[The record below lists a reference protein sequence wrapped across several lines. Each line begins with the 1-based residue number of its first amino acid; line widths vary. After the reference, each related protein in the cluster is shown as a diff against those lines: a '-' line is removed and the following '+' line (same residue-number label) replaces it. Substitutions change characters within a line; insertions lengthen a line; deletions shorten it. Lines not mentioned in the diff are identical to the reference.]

1 MTYEGFIEE
10 VCWRTGLQSEA
21 LAGRAAAATLQ
32 VIAERL
38 GAVDAGALEQ
48 ELPSPLAQAV
58 GRARRHGVFDV
69 TELFARVAAEEPVRP
84 GAAVEHAKVVCEVLT
99 EALPEELRERL
110 HARLPPD
117 WADLFQARDRGGE
130 PPITTSKTSPWTP
143 EHHTLADGRPGSSQP
158 LSEATPPAGQSES
171 VVLSENPHG
180 EEKISSA
187 PGPRPGTPIAVG
199 TAGSEVPLVEGG
211 DPVRRTRRGH

>member
-58 GRARRHGVFDV
+58 GRAHRHGVFEV

-130 PPITTSKTSPWTP
+130 PPITTSKRHPGRRSTTRWPTAAPAAASP
-143 EHHTLADGRPGSSQP
+143 
-158 LSEATPPAGQSES
+158 
-171 VVLSENPHG
+171 
-180 EEKISSA
+180 
-187 PGPRPGTPIAVG
+187 
-199 TAGSEVPLVEGG
+199 
-211 DPVRRTRRGH
+211 